1 MMFSFSEVREN
12 TSSQPETEKFLFK
25 KNISAGEFKKNL
37 DEYLEKC
44 QVRLFEQ
51 QQFCIDRVLQE
62 TGYDLTHLEQLNAE
76 ANRRIQIF
84 LQRLYSLYENRT
96 GIQSYDIDIER
107 ILQLIEHTLSLV
119 IGCELLQKI
128 HSKRQYFRNGSLQ
141 KNIFSPQVPF
151 SDVVGCNFHSEESS
165 PDETETSVD
174 NTSAKEKP
182 SPFDEIIDESKK
194 DNTTGSQSK
203 NIGNHNNE

>member
-12 TSSQPETEKFLFK
+12 TSSQPETEKFLFE
-25 KNISAGEFKKNL
+25 KNISVREFKKNL
-37 DEYLEKC
+37 DEYLEKY

-76 ANRRIQIF
+76 ANSRIQNF
-84 LQRLYSLYENRT
+84 LQRLYSLYENHT
-96 GIQSYDIDIER
+96 GVQSYNTDIER
-107 ILQLIEHTLSLV
+107 ILQLIEHALAIVT
-119 IGCELLQKI
+119 GCELLQKI
-128 HSKRQYFRNGSLQ
+128 HSKKQYSRNASPR
-141 KNIFSPQVPF
+141 KNIFSVQDPF

-182 SPFDEIIDESKK
+182 SPFDEIIDESKE